1 MCFIITSGSEVEEL
15 EIFIVSHTEFY
26 IRHKLKNKPIYE
38 TEVVIPNVVGSV
50 QEVVTNIDKFN
61 SYIKQGSSKLS
72 KLTDEYKVDPEIHM
86 DILLEHSSTCT
97 IYKIPYKKPSLIK
110 FVVSSLNYLLN
121 LVGKCRHN
129 ITIHCIDYNIVDLLV
144 SKHKYKVMCST
155 SDVSRLTMMKLMSP
169 HRWYSVKY
177 THNDELQIF
186 FDSIL

>member
-38 TEVVIPNVVGSV
+38 TEVVIPNTVGSV
-50 QEVVTNIDKFN
+50 QEVVTNIDTFN
-61 SYIKQGSSKLS
+61 SYIKQGSSKIS
-72 KLTDEYKVDPEIHM
+72 KLTDEYKVDSEIHKN
-86 DILLEHSSTCT
+86 ILLERSSTCT

-110 FVVSSLNYLLN
+110 FKVPSLNYLSN
-121 LVGKCRHN
+121 IVDKCNHN
-129 ITIHCIDYNIVDLLV
+129 ITVHCIDYNIAHLLM
-144 SKHKYKVMCST
+144 SKHKYKAICST
-155 SDVSRLTMMKLMSP
+155 SDASRLTMVKLMSP

-186 FDSIL
+186 FDSII